1 MLKSLVSILHT
12 NSFKEMKTS
21 AGASLVALI
30 LSKFVHGM
38 FQTTGSQKLESDSIF
53 FHDTRVTQEGQTG
66 AQREECYAKH
76 ANRMREGIWGWLQ
89 VIQNFLSEVCFPLQI
104 FKIHIYTGS
113 DFYSVVPQSNSKGS
127 QENRAVLTDKLLAG
141 VLPCCSGEQWENSS
155 CALLSAGLWTWFSV
169 GLLVQDRVEMK
180 TERVRQEGA
189 GTCDTVCLLLV
200 LSHLLVWQS
209 GMFHFHST
217 TLKGN
222 KIWDCGCVSARG

>member
-1 MLKSLVSILHT
+1 MIHVWHKKVKLVLKGRNAML
-12 NSFKEMKTS
+12 N
-21 AGASLVALI
+21 ALI
-30 LSKFVHGM
+30 GWERGYEVDCKLFRISCLRSVSLYISLKF
-38 FQTTGSQKLESDSIF
+38 IF
-53 FHDTRVTQEGQTG
+53 TQGVT
-66 AQREECYAKH
+66 
-76 ANRMREGIWGWLQ
+76 
-89 VIQNFLSEVCFPLQI
+89 FLSGPAIEQRGV
-104 FKIHIYTGS
+104 
-113 DFYSVVPQSNSKGS
+113 
-127 QENRAVLTDKLLAG
+127 QENRAVLTDKLLAA

-169 GLLVQDRVEMK
+169 GLLVRDRVEMK

-222 KIWDCGCVSARG
+222 KIWDCGCVSAQG

>member
-1 MLKSLVSILHT
+1 MIHVWHKKAKRVLKGRNAVLNTLIGWERGYEVDCKLFRISCLKSVSLY
-12 NSFKEMKTS
+12 K
-21 AGASLVALI
+21 SL
-30 LSKFVHGM
+30 K
-38 FQTTGSQKLESDSIF
+38 SIF
-53 FHDTRVTQEGQTG
+53 TQGVTFIQWS
-66 AQREECYAKH
+66 R
-76 ANRMREGIWGWLQ
+76 NRTARG
-89 VIQNFLSEVCFPLQI
+89 F
-104 FKIHIYTGS
+104 
-113 DFYSVVPQSNSKGS
+113 

-155 CALLSAGLWTWFSV
+155 CALLSAGLWTWYSV

-189 GTCDTVCLLLV
+189 RTCDTVSLLLV

-222 KIWDCGCVSARG
+222 KILDCGCVSAQG